1 LVTGIIQNVPQN
13 STLQFDFLVPLLFI
27 YDDLWGKGELN
38 SWTNSAFIT
47 LVQLR
52 ENTSYKDVNKKIVGR
67 IKKGSDKNNAEPFLT
82 PFSDLYLHGLGP
94 WSRHIDSVR
103 MFSMI
108 ALFVLLIA
116 CINFMNLATARS
128 GSRAREIGMRK
139 VVGALKKDIINQF
152 YGESILL
159 SFISLFFALV
169 LVSLLLPAFNLLS
182 GKELALDFFGNQSL
196 IFGLIGTALFTGI
209 IAGSYPAL
217 FMSSFKPVKI
227 FKGSSGSGS
236 KGATFRKILVL
247 LQYTI
252 SIILIIG
259 TIVTYKQLN
268 FMRSKDLG
276 FDKKNLVYF
285 PLNMEIWPISETVKK
300 EISQHPAISH
310 ASLTSFTPTGFH
322 SSDSG
327 WNWEG
332 KNPGTD
338 PSIRRFCTDF
348 NFLKTFKIQMAQG
361 KFYSTENTNSTFSS
375 PGKVVINETFASII
389 GKQNPVGVRLS
400 MDSQNYICIGVV
412 KDFNFFPLYS
422 EIAPLAIFY
431 KTENAQKSPRRYRY
445 MFMKV
450 QPGNIDKAVKHI
462 ERIYKKFSPGFPFS
476 YGFLD
481 ETLGQLYNNEERLG
495 SIMKYFAAI
504 AIIISSLGL
513 FGLAS
518 FMAEQRTR
526 EIGIRKVFGSSEGAI
541 VFLLSKEFMKWVA
554 AANVTAWPIAYFA
567 MSKVLQ
573 SYAYRIDIGVGIF
586 LFAGLTAVVIA
597 LLTVSYKSIKAAYA
611 NPVDALRYE

>member
-1 LVTGIIQNVPQN
+1 
-13 STLQFDFLVPLLFI
+13 
-27 YDDLWGKGELN
+27 
-38 SWTNSAFIT
+38 
-47 LVQLR
+47 
-52 ENTSYKDVNKKIVGR
+52 
-67 IKKGSDKNNAEPFLT
+67 
-82 PFSDLYLHGLGP
+82 
-94 WSRHIDSVR
+94 
-103 MFSMI
+103 
-108 ALFVLLIA
+108 
-116 CINFMNLATARS
+116 
-128 GSRAREIGMRK
+128 
-139 VVGALKKDIINQF
+139 
-152 YGESILL
+152 
-159 SFISLFFALV
+159 
-169 LVSLLLPAFNLLS
+169 
-182 GKELALDFFGNQSL
+182 
-196 IFGLIGTALFTGI
+196 
-209 IAGSYPAL
+209 
-217 FMSSFKPVKI
+217 
-227 FKGSSGSGS
+227 
-236 KGATFRKILVL
+236 
-247 LQYTI
+247 
-252 SIILIIG
+252 
-259 TIVTYKQLN
+259 
-268 FMRSKDLG
+268 
-276 FDKKNLVYF
+276 
-285 PLNMEIWPISETVKK
+285 
-300 EISQHPAISH
+300 
-310 ASLTSFTPTGFH
+310 
-322 SSDSG
+322 
-327 WNWEG
+327 
-332 KNPGTD
+332 
-338 PSIRRFCTDF
+338 
-348 NFLKTFKIQMAQG
+348 MAQG

-573 SYAYRIDIGVGIF
+573 NYAYRIDIGVGIF
-586 LFAGLTAVVIA
+586 LFAGLTAIVIA